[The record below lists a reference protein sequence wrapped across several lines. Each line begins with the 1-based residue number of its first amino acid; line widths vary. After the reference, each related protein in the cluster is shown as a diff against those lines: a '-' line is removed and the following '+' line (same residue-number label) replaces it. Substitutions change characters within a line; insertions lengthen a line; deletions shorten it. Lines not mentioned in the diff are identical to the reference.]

1 MHLAEFVHEIWRG
14 FTTGNPLQGSGASA
28 SPRVNQRANFVG
40 KGHRSR
46 DSSER
51 SEVLCRE
58 TVTTLQKTGARNRC
72 PALTLDIMN
81 PPKPQR
87 IVLAVLAIIVMLAW
101 AIIAYVAI
109 QVTETILLMLDYI
122 VELAALT

>member
-1 MHLAEFVHEIWRG
+1 
-14 FTTGNPLQGSGASA
+14 
-28 SPRVNQRANFVG
+28 
-40 KGHRSR
+40 
-46 DSSER
+46 
-51 SEVLCRE
+51 
-58 TVTTLQKTGARNRC
+58 
-72 PALTLDIMN
+72 MN